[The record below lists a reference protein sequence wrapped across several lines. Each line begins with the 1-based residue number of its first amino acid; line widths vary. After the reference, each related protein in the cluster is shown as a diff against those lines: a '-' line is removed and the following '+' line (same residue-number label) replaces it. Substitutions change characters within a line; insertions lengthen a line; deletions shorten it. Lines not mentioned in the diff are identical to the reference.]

1 MASSTGG
8 NMVVVIASTYLVV
21 SAIRDLYD
29 GSRGTQNKSTWFT
42 SVLQFILAFFLFMF
56 ARR

>member
-1 MASSTGG
+1 MAAGG
-8 NMVVVIASTYLVV
+8 NMIIVITSTYLVV

-29 GSRGTQNKSTWFT
+29 QNRGTKNMSTWFT
-42 SVLQFILAFFLFMF
+42 SVLQMILAFFLFMF

>member
-1 MASSTGG
+1 MASTVGS
-8 NMVVVIASTYLVV
+8 NFVIGIAAIYLVV

-29 GSRGTQNKSTWFT
+29 KSRGTKNKSTWFT

-56 ARR
+56 TRK

>member
-1 MASSTGG
+1 MAGGG
-8 NMVVVIASTYLVV
+8 NMIIVITSTYLVV

-29 GSRGTQNKSTWFT
+29 ENRGTKNMSTWFT
-42 SVLQFILAFFLFMF
+42 SAVQMILAFFLFMF

>member
-1 MASSTGG
+1 MAASS
-8 NMVVVIASTYLVV
+8 NMIIVIASAYLVV
-21 SAIRDLYD
+21 SAVRDLYD
-29 GSRGTQNKSTWFT
+29 ESRGLKNKSTWFT